1 MKSFRAWG
9 CAALLA
15 CLLGSP
21 LPLCAATEGTFSTE
35 VPPGKWKAVRVRNL
49 PAAAVIAVEANSTGG
64 VGIAFLD
71 SEDFKNFPAVARP
84 LFQGQFEQR
93 LSFSV
98 TIKTPGDYYALLDNR
113 SGSAA
118 RQVVVTIKGS
128 RGGQA
133 RVSKASIDKLQASLD
148 EFERKLTQIFIF
160 QSFPMSVRRCG
171 MAQAFASAKGIV
183 LCTEYAEKLY
193 ETLGEKDKVS
203 DALLFTV
210 FHELGHI
217 LLAQWR
223 SPVYDNE
230 EVADEFATAVMILLG
245 LKDRVKAKAEFFE
258 AQPARLEAL
267 AKSFKDDRHPLS
279 AQRARNILRWANDP
293 ALLKKW
299 QGQLLPHIRTAVLEK
314 LERSSNPPFD
324 RATIARELTA
334 RRQG

>member
-1 MKSFRAWG
+1 MRATRVRRYLL
-9 CAALLA
+9 LLA
-15 CLLGSP
+15 CLLGSTP
-21 LPLCAATEGTFSTE
+21 AVHAATEGTFTTE

-49 PAAAVIAVEANSTGG
+49 PVAAKIAVEAHSTGS

-71 SEDFKNFPAVARP
+71 STDYKNFPAAVAP
-84 LFQGQFEQR
+84 LFQGRFEDR

-98 TIKTPGDYYALLDNR
+98 TITTPGDYYALLDNR
-113 SGSAA
+113 NGEEA
-118 RQVVVTIKGS
+118 RRVVITIKGS
-128 RGGQA
+128 RGGPV
-133 RVSKASIDKLQASLD
+133 RASPASLEKLQASLD
-148 EFERKLTQIFIF
+148 EFEQKLTSIFIF
-160 QSFPMSVRRCG
+160 QPFPMKVTRCG

-183 LCTEYAEKLY
+183 LCAEYAEKLY
-193 ETLGEKDKVS
+193 ETLGEKEKVS

-210 FHELGHI
+210 FHELGHV
-217 LLAQWR
+217 LLAQWK

-293 ALLKKW
+293 TLLRKW
-299 QGQLLPHIRTAVLEK
+299 QGQLLPHMRTAVLEK
-314 LERSSNPPFD
+314 LEQAASPPFE
-324 RATIARELTA
+324 RSAIARELNT

>member
-9 CAALLA
+9 WAVILA
-15 CLLGSP
+15 CMLGSP
-21 LPLCAATEGTFSTE
+21 PLLFAVTEGTFTTD
-35 VPPGKWKAVRVRNL
+35 VPAGQWKAVKVRNL
-49 PAAAVIAVEANSTGG
+49 PAAAKIAVEANSTGG
-64 VGIAFLD
+64 VGISFLD
-71 SEDFKNFPAVARP
+71 STDYKNFPAVARP

-93 LSFSV
+93 LSFTV
-98 TIKTPGDYYALLDNR
+98 TITAPGDYYALVDNR
-113 SGSAA
+113 TGNEA

-128 RGGQA
+128 RGGPM
-133 RVSKASIDKLQASLD
+133 RVSQASIEKLQASLD
-148 EFERKLTQIFIF
+148 EFEQKLTQIFIF
-160 QSFPMSVRRCG
+160 QSFPMKVTRCG
-171 MAQAFASAKGIV
+171 MAQAFASSKGIV

-217 LLAQWR
+217 LLAQWK

-230 EVADEFATAVMILLG
+230 EVADEFATSVMILLG

-293 ALLKKW
+293 ALLRKW

-314 LERSSNPPFD
+314 LDRSSAPPFD
-324 RATIARELTA
+324 RAAVARELAA

>member
-15 CLLGSP
+15 CLLGFP
-21 LPLCAATEGTFSTE
+21 LPLRAATEGTFTTE
-35 VPPGKWKAVRVRNL
+35 VPPGQWKAVRVRNL
-49 PAAAVIAVEANSTGG
+49 PAAAVIAVEANSDGG

-71 SEDFKNFPAVARP
+71 SADYKNFPAIVHP

-98 TIKTPGDYYALLDNR
+98 TITTPGDYYALLDNR
-113 SGSAA
+113 SGNAA

-128 RGGQA
+128 RGGRA
-133 RVSKASIDKLQASLD
+133 RVSPASIEKLQASLD
-148 EFERKLTQIFIF
+148 EFELKLTKIFIF
-160 QSFPMSVRRCG
+160 QSFPLKVKRCG
-171 MAQAFASAKGIV
+171 AAQAFASAKGIV

-210 FHELGHI
+210 FHELGHV
-217 LLAQWR
+217 LLAQWK

-314 LERSSNPPFD
+314 LERSSSPPFD

>member
-1 MKSFRAWG
+1 MKLFRAWG
-9 CAALLA
+9 WAVILA
-15 CLLGSP
+15 CMLGSP
-21 LPLCAATEGTFSTE
+21 PTLFAATEGTFTTE
-35 VPPGKWKAVRVRNL
+35 VPPGQWKAVRVRNL
-49 PAAAVIAVEANSTGG
+49 PAAAKIAVEANSTGG
-64 VGIAFLD
+64 IGIAFLD
-71 SEDFKNFPAVARP
+71 STDYKNFPAIAHP

-93 LSFSV
+93 LSFTV
-98 TIKTPGDYYALLDNR
+98 TITAPGDYYALLDNR
-113 SGSAA
+113 SGNAA

-128 RGGQA
+128 RGGA
-133 RVSKASIDKLQASLD
+133 VRVSPASIEKLQASLD
-148 EFERKLTQIFIF
+148 EFEQKLTQIFIF
-160 QSFPMSVRRCG
+160 QSFPLKVKRCG

-210 FHELGHI
+210 FHELGHV
-217 LLAQWR
+217 LLAQWK

-230 EVADEFATAVMILLG
+230 EVADEFATSVMILLG

-293 ALLKKW
+293 TLLRKW

-314 LERSSNPPFD
+314 LDRSSAPPFD
-324 RATIARELTA
+324 RTAIARELAA

>member
-1 MKSFRAWG
+1 VVGF
-9 CAALLA
+9 A

-21 LPLCAATEGTFSTE
+21 PLLFAASEGTFTTD
-35 VPPGKWKAVRVRNL
+35 VPAGQWKAVRVRNL
-49 PAAAVIAVEANSTGG
+49 PAAAKIAVEANSTGG

-71 SEDFKNFPAVARP
+71 NTDYKNFPAIVHP

-93 LSFSV
+93 LSFTV
-98 TIKTPGDYYALLDNR
+98 TIATPGDYYALLDNR
-113 SGSAA
+113 TGTSA

-128 RGGQA
+128 RGGPA
-133 RVSKASIDKLQASLD
+133 RVSPASMEKLQASLD
-148 EFERKLTQIFIF
+148 EFEQKLMKIFIF
-160 QSFPMSVRRCG
+160 QSFPLKVKRCG

-183 LCTEYAEKLY
+183 LCAEYAEKLY

-210 FHELGHI
+210 FHELGHV
-217 LLAQWR
+217 LLAQWK

-314 LERSSNPPFD
+314 LEQSSSPPFD
-324 RATIARELTA
+324 HATIARELTA

>member
-1 MKSFRAWG
+1 MKLIRAWG
-9 CAALLA
+9 WALLFT
-15 CLLGSP
+15 CLFWFPTP
-21 LPLCAATEGTFSTE
+21 LFAAAEGTFTTE

-49 PAAAVIAVEANSTGG
+49 PAAAVIAVEANSNGG
-64 VGIAFLD
+64 VGIAFLNGTD
-71 SEDFKNFPAVARP
+71 YKNFPAIAHP
-84 LFQGQFEQR
+84 LFQGRFEQR

-98 TIKTPGDYYALLDNR
+98 TITTPGDYYALLDNR

-118 RQVVVTIKGS
+118 RQVVMTIKGS
-128 RGGQA
+128 RGGKA
-133 RVSKASIDKLQASLD
+133 RVSPASIAKLQASLNL
-148 EFERKLTQIFIF
+148 FEKKLTQIFIF
-160 QSFPMSVRRCG
+160 RSFPMKVKRCG

-217 LLAQWR
+217 LLAQWK
-223 SPVYDNE
+223 SPVFDNE

-245 LKDRVKAKAEFFE
+245 LKDRVKAKAEFFK

-293 ALLKKW
+293 ALLRKW
-299 QGQLLPHIRTAVLEK
+299 QGQLLPHMRTAVIEK
-314 LERSSNPPFD
+314 LERASAPPFD
-324 RATIARELTA
+324 RAVIVRELAA